1 MRYIFILIM
10 SIFFANANESVFN
23 DVKQTLAQMESGNKK
38 YAVNSRGFLG
48 KYQLGAMSLVE
59 AGFVKL
65 ENYRA
70 LTYTVKTE
78 TRAAKVMWK
87 DGYSLKK
94 FLDEDRNWLID
105 GGKQAFLAS
114 DELQDMAMDK
124 LLQKNVK
131 RLQNA
136 GVDLSNPKKAKAL
149 LMSAHLGGVKSAIA
163 LYQNGTDYKDEYGT
177 SIKKYYQAGSKS
189 QNGIIKFE
197 K

>member
-1 MRYIFILIM
+1 MKYIFILII

-23 DVKQTLAQMESGNKK
+23 DVKQTLAQMESGNKTN
-38 YAVNSRGFLG
+38 AVNSRGFLG

-94 FLDEDRNWLID
+94 FLDEDRNWVIG

-114 DELQDMAMDK
+114 DELQDMAMDR

-163 LYQNGTDYKDEYGT
+163 LYKNGTDYKDEYGT

>member
-10 SIFFANANESVFN
+10 SIFFANANESVFD

-59 AGFVKL
+59 ADFVKL

-94 FLDEDRNWLID
+94 FLGEDRNWLIA
-105 GGKQAFLAS
+105 GGKQAFLES
-114 DELQDMAMDK
+114 DELQDMAMDR
-124 LLQKNVK
+124 LLRKNVT

-163 LYQNGTDYKDEYGT
+163 LYKNGTDYKDEYGT

>member
-163 LYQNGTDYKDEYGT
+163 LYKNGTDYKDEYGT

>member
-1 MRYIFILIM
+1 MRYVFILLM
-10 SIFFANANESVFN
+10 ALFFANANESVYD
-23 DVKQTLAQMESGNKK
+23 DVKKTLAQMESGNNK

-48 KYQLGAMSLVE
+48 KYQLGAMSLIE
-59 AGFVKL
+59 ADFVKL

-94 FLDEDRNWLID
+94 FLDEDRNWLIA

-114 DELQDMAMDK
+114 DELQDMAMDRI
-124 LLQKNVK
+124 LQKNAK

-149 LMSAHLGGVKSAIA
+149 LMSAHLGGVKSTINLAK
-163 LYQNGTDYKDEYGT
+163 NGTDYKDEYGT

-197 K
+197 D